1 MTEIVDEALRKV
13 AKGTIIFF
21 IGTLIYWLLEF
32 VCRIIIARGTTQTE
46 YGLFSLGYVLLSV
59 FVIIA
64 TLGLDSGT
72 TRYIAYFR
80 GRREDNKVKSTIYS
94 SLQLAL
100 ITSILFSLVAFFSAD
115 IISQTVFH
123 NYELSAVLKIFAIAI
138 PFVVITNMLVSFF
151 RGFGSVKEKIYFQDI
166 LMSVLRVSFIL
177 AALLLGYKF
186 LGIIYAYLLSIVIT
200 TTAFIIYAIKRVPKS
215 EKNVLNSVPM
225 QRELLY
231 FSLPLLATST
241 LGIIMSRV
249 DTLMLG
255 YFKTADIVGLYNAA
269 HPISQFISVAL
280 SSMLFIYI
288 PIATSLYSKNLIP
301 EMGRNYV
308 ILTKWVSSATLPLF
322 LILLLFPKPILNIL
336 FGADYVQ
343 ASTALQILA
352 LGYFIRNL
360 TGPNGATLI
369 VVGETRFLMWASL
382 TGTIMNVIMNILL
395 IPPFGIVG
403 ASIASVI
410 SLTAINIIR
419 CWKLYSLFRILFINK
434 NVLKPIILSTAVIFV
449 VTLIFKNFVTATAWL
464 LIPLFVLF
472 ILLHFIA
479 LLLTKGLDR
488 EDINM
493 LLALEERTGFDL
505 KKVREVLKRFV

>member
-21 IGTLIYWLLEF
+21 IGTLIYRLLEF
-32 VCRIIIARGTTQTE
+32 VSRIIIARGTTQTE

-241 LGIIMSRV
+241 LEIIMSRV

-280 SSMLFIYI
+280 SSMLFIYT

-352 LGYFIRNL
+352 LGYFVNNL
-360 TGPNGATLI
+360 LGPNGATLI
-369 VVGETRFLMWASL
+369 VAGETRFLMWASL
-382 TGTIMNVIMNILL
+382 TSATLNVILNTLL

-419 CWKLYSLFRILFINK
+419 CWKLYSLHRIHSMDKNLLKPVAVSIISIISIYIFAKCFIN
-434 NVLKPIILSTAVIFV
+434 VQLWML
-449 VTLIFKNFVTATAWL
+449 
-464 LIPLFVLF
+464 PLLF
-472 ILLHFIA
+472 ILFLGIY
-479 LLLTKGLDR
+479 LLSMLLTKSFDA
-488 EDINM
+488 EDLTM
-493 LLALEERTGFDL
+493 LLTIE
-505 KKVREVLKRFV
+505 KRFGVDATPIKKILRRFL